1 MRGVKYNLSIEV
13 PHGEKLIFNDIDMT
27 KTCETIKK
35 TFLERYF
42 LDIKCNNQT
51 VYNLYKRPKNVN
63 RLLKNFIEVERVN

>member
-42 LDIKCNNQT
+42 LDID
-51 VYNLYKRPKNVN
+51 
-63 RLLKNFIEVERVN
+63 LKPLHIF